1 MATSQKNMSSENP
14 GMAAGQDNIARIAAS
29 RTGVTP
35 EDMESQKYEDI
46 LKLCQDHDDVAQI
59 WFDALQV
66 FAHESRA
73 AVSNECRVIKANGL
87 KTVEA
92 E

>member
-46 LKLCQDHDDVAQI
+46 LKLC
-59 WFDALQV
+59 
-66 FAHESRA
+66 
-73 AVSNECRVIKANGL
+73 
-87 KTVEA
+87 
-92 E
+92 